1 MPSIKEKG
9 EQATAARF
17 QPYSRRDRISRIS
30 AYEILS
36 SRNHERISALFARI
50 ALTDP
55 FNEEA
60 GLLSDI
66 EQRNL
71 NIKDAVDDAG
81 LSILEHIVRTN
92 NTYLFNR
99 YAIRRNIS
107 TETLTTLIDGDSNNL
122 LMQNLSRLYFSNQTP
137 EDLTIARFLF
147 NLGSLSTQRNRDGQN
162 ALLFCD
168 ELLREGQAGEG
179 FINFCREIDLTR
191 RIDDFR
197 RTPATRASANSTSR
211 VVEREQNPEPER

>member
-17 QPYSRRDRISRIS
+17 RSYRI
-30 AYEILS
+30 ATMDVYTILS
-36 SRNHERISALFARI
+36 SKNHESISAMFARI
-50 ALTDP
+50 TFTDP
-55 FNEEA
+55 HNEKT
-60 GLLSDI
+60 GLIHHI
-66 EQRNL
+66 EQSNL
-71 NIKDAVDDAG
+71 NITAAVDDAG

-168 ELLREGQAGEG
+168 ELLRQGQAGEG

-211 VVEREQNPEPER
+211 IVEREQNPEPER